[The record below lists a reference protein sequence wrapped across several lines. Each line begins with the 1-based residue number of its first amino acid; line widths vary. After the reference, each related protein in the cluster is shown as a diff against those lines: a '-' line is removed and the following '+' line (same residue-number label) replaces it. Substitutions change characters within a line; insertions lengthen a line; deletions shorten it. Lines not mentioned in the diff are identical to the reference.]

1 MNCDNAT
8 HVCYNL
14 IFNVIKG
21 FIMELALL
29 IYLAGVTENVT
40 FVVVAAL
47 MSILILYGFY
57 AMFTLSEQN
66 ELPKYRRM
74 FVLWVVLLTS
84 IATFTPDKETIYMMA
99 AGYTGQKVVENIG
112 SSEAV
117 GKVQVILNNKLDEII
132 VEQQKK
138 LSK

>member
-1 MNCDNAT
+1 
-8 HVCYNL
+8 
-14 IFNVIKG
+14 
-21 FIMELALL
+21 MELALL
-29 IYLAGVTENVT
+29 IYLAGVADSVNVAA
-40 FVVVAAL
+40 VVAL
-47 MSILILYGFY
+47 MLILMLYGCY
-57 AMFTLSEQN
+57 AMITLSEQN
-66 ELPKYRRM
+66 EPKYRRM
-74 FVLWVVLLTS
+74 FVVFVVLLTS

-117 GKVQVILNNKLDEII
+117 GKVQIILNNKLDEII

>member
-1 MNCDNAT
+1 
-8 HVCYNL
+8 
-14 IFNVIKG
+14 
-21 FIMELALL
+21 MELALL
-29 IYLAGVTENVT
+29 IYLAGVADNVT
-40 FVVVAAL
+40 VVAVVSL
-47 MSILILYGFY
+47 TLVLTLYGFY
-57 AMFTLSEQN
+57 SAYTVIEQN

-74 FVLWVVLLTS
+74 FVLFIVLLTS

-117 GKVQVILNNKLDEII
+117 GKVQIILNNKLDEII
-132 VEQQKK
+132 VEQQKR

>member
-1 MNCDNAT
+1 
-8 HVCYNL
+8 
-14 IFNVIKG
+14 
-21 FIMELALL
+21 MELALL
-29 IYLAGVTENVT
+29 IYLAGVADSVNVAA
-40 FVVVAAL
+40 VAAL
-47 MSILILYGFY
+47 MLILILYGCY
-57 AMFTLSEQN
+57 AMFTFSEQN
-66 ELPKYRRM
+66 ELPKYRRS
-74 FVLWVVLLTS
+74 FVTWVVLLTS